1 MRYAVTT
8 KLECKQVKVYE
19 LKDIL
24 TAIILKR
31 TFPHEWYW
39 WLTGYDSLLRYE
51 GEERIKYLC
60 KAFEESVSEMIPLN
74 SVSQTPR
81 FTDEKTEH

>member
-1 MRYAVTT
+1 MICYNMRYAVTT

-31 TFPHEWYW
+31 AFPHEWYW
-39 WLTGYDSLLRYE
+39 
-51 GEERIKYLC
+51 
-60 KAFEESVSEMIPLN
+60 
-74 SVSQTPR
+74 
-81 FTDEKTEH
+81 